1 MTLGRRGQEQF
12 SGTRYYCTTAPT
24 VIISDTFLSRQAGE
38 VSTIIYDTV
47 VDVAEMQHQVAP
59 KTLRDKII
67 TARQCATRLHCTV
80 CVIDTMAE

>member
-59 KTLRDKII
+59 KTLRDKKNNRGLSMCH
-67 TARQCATRLHCTV
+67 AATLHGPC
-80 CVIDTMAE
+80 D